1 MRDSN
6 AILKITLRLSAFE
19 AKKLSAFARFKH
31 NLKNS
36 FAPLCLRGKKN
47 SEMLKW
53 KIKPFEA
60 LNVNEL
66 YDVLKLRSEI
76 FVVEQNCVYLDLDG
90 KDKKA
95 LHLIGEYEGKI
106 VAYSRLFDAG
116 ISFDNA
122 SIGRVVVDANYR
134 DKKWGHEL
142 MHEAIAGIKANFGKE
157 AITIGAQLYLK
168 KFYESHGFVQTSEMY
183 LEDDI
188 PHIEMIRD

>member
-1 MRDSN
+1 V
-6 AILKITLRLSAFE
+6 
-19 AKKLSAFARFKH
+19 AKKDRM
-31 NLKNS
+31 
-36 FAPLCLRGKKN
+36 
-47 SEMLKW
+47 ELKW

-66 YDVLKLRSEI
+66 YDLLQLRSQI

-95 LHLIGEYEGKI
+95 LHLIGEYESKI

-122 SIGRVVVDANYR
+122 SIGRVVVDENYR
-134 DKKWGHEL
+134 DRKWGHDL
-142 MHEAIAGIKANFGKE
+142 MREAIAGIKSNFDKE
-157 AITIGAQLYLK
+157 KITIGAQLYLK

-188 PHIEMIRD
+188 EHIEMIRG

>member
-1 MRDSN
+1 M
-6 AILKITLRLSAFE
+6 E
-19 AKKLSAFARFKH
+19 
-31 NLKNS
+31 
-36 FAPLCLRGKKN
+36 
-47 SEMLKW
+47 LKW

-66 YDVLKLRSEI
+66 YDLLRLRSEI

-122 SIGRVVVDANYR
+122 SIGRVIVDANYR
-134 DKKWGHEL
+134 DRKWGHDL
-142 MHEAIAGIKANFGKE
+142 MREAIAGIKSNFDKDK
-157 AITIGAQLYLK
+157 ITIAAQLYLK
-168 KFYESHGFVQTSEMY
+168 KFYESHGFLQSSEMY

-188 PHIEMIRD
+188 EHIDMIRG